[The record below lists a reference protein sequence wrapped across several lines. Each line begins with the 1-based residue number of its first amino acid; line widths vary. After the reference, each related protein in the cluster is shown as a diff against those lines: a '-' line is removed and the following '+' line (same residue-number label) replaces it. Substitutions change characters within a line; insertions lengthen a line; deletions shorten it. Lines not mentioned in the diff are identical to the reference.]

1 MNIKKNDL
9 FENTRPGKALA
20 IMALP
25 TIASQMIVLIYNLA
39 DKWFIGRTE
48 DPNKVGA
55 SAIAL
60 SVYLIVTALAN
71 VFGVGGGSLMV
82 RLVGEKKTDDA
93 RKVASYSLAMAFI
106 SVVILSLLVL
116 VIMNPLLRLLGADDT
131 VIVYARQYVLMTT
144 VIGGVPTV
152 LSMCM
157 PQLLRNAGYSKES
170 GIGVGLG
177 SIINIALDP
186 LFMFV
191 IFPKGYEVLAAG
203 FATMLSSFISMAYF
217 IVVFRRVRK
226 DTVLVIPH
234 KLEKISSEHMRS
246 LYSVGIPAAVAIF
259 FFDLV
264 TIVFNKLAADY
275 GPDSLAA
282 MGIVL
287 TVERIPINIGLGV
300 CLGMVPLISYNYG
313 ARNYGRMRAFF
324 KLSRN
329 SIIIFSCVCAA
340 IFWIMA
346 EPIVAS
352 FLKVDATVEYGVAFL
367 RGRCFALPFMMAG
380 YLIVNY
386 MNAVNRGKVSFLLAF
401 IRHVVLIIPILLIMN
416 AVMHL
421 NGLIWSQLVADVINT
436 IVAVSL
442 FLKLQA
448 EIKRTVVE

>member
-1 MNIKKNDL
+1 MDIKKNEL
-9 FENTRPGKALA
+9 FENMRPGKALM

-39 DKWFIGRTE
+39 DTWFIGKTE

-55 SAIAL
+55 VALGL

-106 SVVILSLLVL
+106 SALVLSLLVL
-116 VIMNPLLRLLGADDT
+116 VTMNPLLRLLGADDS
-131 VIVYARQYVLMTT
+131 VIVYARQYVLTTT
-144 VIGGVPTV
+144 VVGGVPTV

-170 GIGVGLG
+170 GIGVGIG
-177 SIINIALDP
+177 SIVNIALDP

-191 IFPKGYEVLAAG
+191 IFPKGHEVLGAG

-217 IVVFRRVRK
+217 IVVFRRVRN

-234 KLEKISSEHMRS
+234 KLEMISSEYMRS
-246 LYSVGIPAAVAIF
+246 MYSVGIPAAIAIF

-264 TIVFNKLAADY
+264 TIVLNKLATGY
-275 GPDSLAA
+275 GVDSLAA

-287 TVERIPINIGLGV
+287 KVERIPINIGLGV

-313 ARNYGRMRAFF
+313 ARNFDRMRAFF

-329 SIIIFSCVCAA
+329 SIIIFSCVCAV
-340 IFWIMA
+340 IFWIFA

-352 FLKVDATVEYGVAFL
+352 FMKADATLAYGVEFL

-386 MNAVNRGKVSFLLAF
+386 MNAVNRGKISFLLAF

-416 AVMHL
+416 TLLHL
-421 NGLIWSQLVADVINT
+421 NGLIWSQLVADAINT
-436 IVAVSL
+436 VVAVVI
-442 FLKLQA
+442 FLKVQA
-448 EIKRTVVE
+448 EITHEVVE